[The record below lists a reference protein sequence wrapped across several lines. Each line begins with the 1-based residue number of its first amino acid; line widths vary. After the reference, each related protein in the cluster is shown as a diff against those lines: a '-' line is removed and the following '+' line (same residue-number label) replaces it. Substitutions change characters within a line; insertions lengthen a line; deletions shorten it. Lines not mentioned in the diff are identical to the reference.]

1 MKAFIDRVFK
11 MREIK
16 KTKKVKVEDV
26 VTEAMVEAIKEAP
39 YKVEAPEKVNPW
51 PRPHHHP
58 VCTCH
63 KCIRW
68 KEAENA

>member
-1 MKAFIDRVFK
+1 MLDKILK
-11 MREIK
+11 LK
-16 KTKKVKVEDV
+16 KTKKVIVEDV
-26 VTEAMVEAIKEAP
+26 ATEAMVESIKEEAP
-39 YKVEAPEKVNPW
+39 YKVEAPKKVNPW

-63 KCIRW
+63 KCERW